1 MSAGELFDLIRPVVT
16 IISAF
21 VATWVLAS
29 ARRRFPIYIALV
41 VAVGTFFFPLI
52 VFPLYLAVL
61 LLWWRSKSES
71 VRWRFAIP
79 LAFLAVTLG
88 TIAIYKYI
96 DDRRVDSYLS
106 RATMAKLVHDE
117 AGAIREYRRALEIED
132 DPHTRKLLANTLEE
146 AGLFGEAVIEFR
158 KAEQKGEPDDSIP
171 FRLAQLLERSNQKR
185 ESIMEFKRFLDSKT
199 CKEIDYRCEAARQ
212 RIEHLENQR

>member
-16 IISAF
+16 IISAV

-41 VAVGTFFFPLI
+41 VAVATFFFPLI

-61 LLWWRSKSES
+61 LLWRRSKSES

-106 RATMAKLVHDE
+106 RATMARVANDP
-117 AGAIREYRRALEIED
+117 AGAVLEYRRALEIEESA
-132 DPHTRKLLANTLEE
+132 HTRKLLANTLED
-146 AGLFGEAVIEFR
+146 AGLFGEAIIEYR
-158 KAEQKGEPDDSIP
+158 KAEQGGESDDTIP
-171 FRLAQLLERSNQKR
+171 FHLALLLERRNQKS
-185 ESIMEFKRFLDSKT
+185 ESLVEFKRFLGSKT
-199 CKEIDYRCEAARQ
+199 CKELDYRCEAARQ
-212 RIEHLENQR
+212 KVEDFENQR

>member
-1 MSAGELFDLIRPVVT
+1 MSAGELFDLVRPVVT
-16 IISAF
+16 IISAL

-61 LLWWRSKSES
+61 LLWRRSKSES

-88 TIAIYKYI
+88 TIATYKYI
-96 DDRRVDSYLS
+96 DDRRVDSHLS
-106 RATMAKLVHDE
+106 RATMAKVAHDL
-117 AGAIREYRRALEIED
+117 AGAIGEYRRALEIED
-132 DPHTRKLLANTLEE
+132 SPHTRKLLANTLEE
-146 AGLFGEAVIEFR
+146 AGLFGEAIIEFR
-158 KAEQKGEPDDSIP
+158 KAEQGGEPDDTIP
-171 FRLAQLLERSNQKR
+171 FHLAQLMERRNQKS
-185 ESIMEFKRFLDSKT
+185 ESIAEFKRFLGTKT
-199 CKEIDYRCEAARQ
+199 CKEVDYRCEVARQ
-212 RIEHLENQR
+212 RVEDSERPK